1 MARLLIGR
9 PYVGDE
15 DAMLIVSESGYVL
28 TNRKESE
35 IKDTL
40 IFDIDGPD
48 IPEDCEFVYLVVDKV
63 KRTCWTQRIN

>member
-1 MARLLIGR
+1 
-9 PYVGDE
+9 
-15 DAMLIVSESGYVL
+15 MLIVSESGYVL